1 MSLLRQIVWSS
12 RAVGAYTLYIRKGS
26 TKTKLYGDDWAR
38 FMTFNKIDCSQQRI
52 VFSLSGESPNISV
65 YYVSDDED
73 PFDDAIFAQR
83 LKLSEQEVENLLDR
97 LPQRESYIG
106 VPFVTRLT
114 KTNLI
119 EGTMVC
125 YLILILL

>member
-1 MSLLRQIVWSS
+1 MEDSVVFQGG
-12 RAVGAYTLYIRKGS
+12 GAPYAFYVCKRS
-26 TKTKLYGDDWAR
+26 TKTKLYSDDWGR
-38 FMTFNKIDCSQQRI
+38 FITFNKIDCSEQRI
-52 VFSLSGESPNISV
+52 HFSLSGESPFISV
-65 YYVSDDED
+65 YYVGGDED

-106 VPFVTRLT
+106 VPFMTRLT
-114 KTNLI
+114 KSNLH